1 MDEHEELFVY
11 GISEVTDYLMTHN
24 LDYQQMSVAEL
35 YELAHR
41 TLLSAG
47 ELLEE
52 FEGQQIQLKLLAGFD
67 PRVLGNFVYQTG
79 VKLANG
85 DIPFLD
91 EGDRQY
97 ANMIASFMG
106 ATTID
111 DFDLDLDGQKQFN
124 FFEMLSFARVD
135 YLRLLNGD
143 DADRFTVFVNEQDP
157 DPMQVEVQRD
167 GVQVV
172 LPAGIPNGSALVE
185 YMKMAVLFGYE
196 SVQ

>member
-11 GISEVTDYLMTHN
+11 GISEVTDYLMTHH
-24 LDYQQMSVAEL
+24 LDYQQMSVADL
-35 YELAHR
+35 YQLAHR

-52 FEGQQIQLKLLAGFD
+52 FEGQRSQLKLLAGFD

-85 DIPFLD
+85 DFPILD

-97 ANMIASFMG
+97 ANMIASFLG
-106 ATTID
+106 AATLD
-111 DFDLDLDGQKQFN
+111 QFDLNIDGEKQFN

-143 DADRFTVFVNEQDP
+143 DADRFTVFVNDQDP
-157 DPMQVEVQRD
+157 EPMQIEIQRD

-172 LPAGIPNGSALVE
+172 MPADVPNGSELVD

-196 SVQ
+196 GVD